1 MTGVGE
7 DMEELGPSYTAG
19 GNVKL
24 CSHCGKP
31 LTVTQKVEHCYHYN
45 LAIPLLGVYSRA
57 LKTYVHT
64 KTCTQMFIALLLV
77 AKK

>member
-31 LTVTQKVEHCYHYN
+31 LTVTQKVEQPWCIVMTRSWNFVMTSNLEHCDDQGH
-45 LAIPLLGVYSRA
+45 GA
-57 LKTYVHT
+57 L
-64 KTCTQMFIALLLV
+64 
-77 AKK
+77 